1 LYIYNYSLGFKKW
14 LSNWIKNGFISSSG
28 QPVKNAPLIRYI
40 SALLDARSYR
50 GQKVRLQHIKGHAG
64 HEGNEGADR
73 LAGIGAGLPA
83 TEERDWTS
91 LERALRAEEN
101 SQKRESDG
109 SMEISAGDLEV
120 DGVC

>member
-1 LYIYNYSLGFKKW
+1 
-14 LSNWIKNGFISSSG
+14 
-28 QPVKNAPLIRYI
+28 
-40 SALLDARSYR
+40 
-50 GQKVRLQHIKGHAG
+50 LQHIKGHAG

-101 SQKRESDG
+101 SQKRESGG
-109 SMEISAGDLEV
+109 SMEISVGIWR
-120 DGVC
+120 